1 MSKVPETSFFQ
12 CSPALKKRPGQ
23 TCLSK
28 GGMIRIARVWN
39 QLHPTDPIEI
49 RSGLSDLRKTRKR
62 SRIQKEETISSNGEV
77 GDDSQ
82 NKYLWKQLRQRM
94 VKYYNCNTEYCAVK
108 KLPGLSATERKAMM
122 SAFRPEKPADW
133 NKKPTTWLDS
143 FNIEDVMN
151 QYEER
156 KDVKFEFIGPVPI
169 DFDSTYGSFGKCI
182 VDELCKL
189 NLKKQK
195 ERGIEHIGIIFNLD
209 PHDKPGSHWVCAF
222 IDIAESAAY
231 YFDSYGYPPPEEV
244 NILLKRCK
252 EQGIRHVFYNDIRH
266 QRKGSECG
274 MYCLFVIIC
283 LLNGKSFYSICS
295 NVVKDDIIN
304 SFRDVLFSTEKPRAD
319 AIQTSLPTLCI

>member
-1 MSKVPETSFFQ
+1 MSETESPTSFYQ
-12 CSPALKKRPGQ
+12 CSPALNKKPGQ

-28 GGMIRIARVWN
+28 GGMQKIAKVWN
-39 QLHPTDPIEI
+39 QIHPQDPIKLH
-49 RSGLSDLRKTRKR
+49 SSLNKTRKR
-62 SRIQKEETISSNGEV
+62 SRMAKDESSTGIADV
-77 GDDSQ
+77 QDDSFNRQ
-82 NKYLWKQLRQRM
+82 LWKQLREKM
-94 VKYYNCNTEYCAVK
+94 VKYYKCDTEYCLVK
-108 KLPGLSATERKAMM
+108 KLPGISQTERKGMLA
-122 SAFRPEKPADW
+122 AFRPEKPEEW

-156 KDVKFEFIGPVPI
+156 KDLRFEFIGPVPI
-169 DFDSTYGSFGKCI
+169 DFDSKYGAFGKCI

-189 NLKKQK
+189 NLQKQK

-222 IDIAESAAY
+222 IDIADSAAY
-231 YFDSYGYPPPEEV
+231 YFDSYGYPPPSEV
-244 NILLKRCK
+244 DELLKRCK
-252 EQGIRHVFYNDIRH
+252 KQGIQHVYYNDIRH

-295 NVVKDDIIN
+295 NIVKDDTVN
-304 SFRDVLFSTEKPRAD
+304 SFRDILFSTEKPRAD
-319 AIQTSLPTLCI
+319 AIQSALPSLCI